1 MMQTTERHLPLA
13 NPETPMK
20 SFENALLAV
29 ALAAVSAAGHA
40 QQQPAP
46 AVPGYA
52 YGAQKLAKAP
62 YTMADLK
69 GLQASMLFTAEDVE
83 ALRQS
88 KEILADQTDAI
99 LDVWYGFVASTPEL
113 VYFFSSAKSGEP
125 DGAYLEAV
133 RKRFALWIL
142 DTADAN
148 YDQRWLDWQYEIGL
162 RHNRLKK
169 NKTDGAPSVAQV
181 NFRYIPALTIP
192 ITTTLK
198 PFLAKKGASAAEVE
212 KMHAAWVKSVLMQTI
227 LWSQPYIKDGEF

>member
-1 MMQTTERHLPLA
+1 MNTFAPTC
-13 NPETPMK
+13 
-20 SFENALLAV
+20 LAV
-29 ALAAVSAAGHA
+29 TLAMALSTGHA
-40 QQQPAP
+40 QQQVRP

-52 YGAQKLAKAP
+52 YGNSTLAKAP
-62 YTMADLK
+62 YNVADLK
-69 GLQASMLFTAEDVE
+69 ALQATLLFTDEDVK

-88 KEILADQTDAI
+88 KAILADQTDAI
-99 LDVWYGFVASTPEL
+99 LGVWYGFVASTPEL
-113 VYFFSSAKSGEP
+113 VYFFSDAKTGKP

-162 RHNRLKK
+162 RHNRIKK
-169 NKTDGAPSVAQV
+169 NKTDQAPSVAHI

-192 ITTTLK
+192 VTTTLK
-198 PFLAKKGASAAEVE
+198 PFLAKKGASAADVE